1 MAAFGFSKDDFA
13 GEAEFAVWPDNW
25 LALSVFLDMDTQWRV
40 GAVGPTG
47 LDYSALEPVM
57 RLQGVRKRDR
67 QDVFAAV
74 RVMEAEA
81 LRVMREKAG

>member
-1 MAAFGFSKDDFA
+1 M
-13 GEAEFAVWPDNW
+13 WPDNW
-25 LALSVFLDMDTQWRV
+25 MALSVFLDMDTQWRV

-67 QDVFAAV
+67 QDIFAAV

-81 LRVMREKAG
+81 LKVMREKAG